1 MLQYVVAGLAL
12 GAIYAISAAGLVVT
26 YLSAGV
32 FNFSF
37 GAIAYFVARFYY
49 FLNSQHHWGILPAA
63 AVSLLVVGPGLG
75 LLLYG
80 LLFRLMRQATAL
92 IQVVA
97 TIGVSVA
104 LPPVAVLL
112 FGNGAILEAP
122 GLAPQPVAVYHPF
135 GVPVTLDKVII
146 YASVVAVALVGAAVL
161 RFTDIGL
168 RVRAMVDSPAMTS
181 LSGSNPSA
189 IAAGVWAVSTFLAGL
204 SGVLT
209 APIIGLDSGDYTIF
223 MAAAFAAVVAAR
235 LSNLP
240 VAVAVGLLMGVA
252 GDLLQ
257 RYLPSHS
264 VWATEARPSIPFV
277 VTALFLIYYL
287 VRYRR
292 IDERHGVGGA
302 LDRSITVKGSE
313 TGATPTTPLSWRLP
327 LVGVAIVA
335 ALPWILHGVWL
346 PLLAAGVAYAIVF
359 LSYTL
364 VTGEGG
370 MVWLCMITFA
380 GMGAVTTGQ
389 LAEHHWPI
397 LLAVAAGGLVAL
409 PAGLLIGLLTIRLG
423 DLYVALVTLTFGI
436 LMDQLVFTENRF
448 VNNGTGVFLN
458 RPGFAVGDRGF
469 TYLGLVVFA
478 LIALFI
484 YNLRRSTTGL
494 ALSAVRSSREAAS
507 TTGVSVVSM
516 KLLVAGA
523 GAVVAGLGGGL
534 LAVVQG
540 DALPAAYSTL
550 FGTVVLA
557 VLVSQGV
564 RSNTAALVAGLTFT
578 MTNYA
583 TGHYIHLG
591 SLGTQLP
598 NILFGLGAIG
608 VVRNPDG
615 VLADQ
620 LRRLNK
626 AVATR

>member
-1 MLQYVVAGLAL
+1 VLQYVVAGLAL

-32 FNFSF
+32 LNFSF

-49 FLNSQHHWGILPAA
+49 FLNSQQHWGILPAA
-63 AVSLLVVGPGLG
+63 AVSLLIVGPGLG

-97 TIGVSVA
+97 TLGVSVA

-112 FGNGAILEAP
+112 FGNKSILAAP

-146 YASVVAVALVGAAVL
+146 YASVVLVLLVGAIVL
-161 RFTDIGL
+161 RYTDIGL
-168 RVRAMVDSPAMTS
+168 QVRAMVDSPAMTS

-209 APIIGLDSGDYTIF
+209 APIIGLDSQDYTVF

-240 VAVAVGLLMGVA
+240 IAVAVGLLMGVA
-252 GDLLQ
+252 GDLFQ

-264 VWATEARPSIPFV
+264 VWAKEARPSIPFV
-277 VTALFLIYYL
+277 VTALFLVYYL

-313 TGATPTTPLSWRLP
+313 TGATPTTPLTWRLP
-327 LVGVAIVA
+327 ILGVAVVV
-335 ALPWILHGVWL
+335 ALPWLLHGVWL
-346 PLLAAGVAYAIVF
+346 YLLAVGAAYSVVF

-380 GMGAVTTGQ
+380 GMGGLTTGQ
-389 LAEHHWPI
+389 LAEHHWP
-397 LLAVAAGGLVAL
+397 LLAAVAVGGLVAL

-436 LMDQLVFTENRF
+436 LMDQLVFTQNRF
-448 VNNGTGVFLN
+448 VNNGTGVLLN
-458 RPGFAVGDRGF
+458 RPAFATTDRAF

-478 LIALFI
+478 LISIFV

-494 ALSAVRSSREAAS
+494 ALSAVRSSGEAAS
-507 TTGVSVVSM
+507 TTGISVVAM
-516 KLLVAGA
+516 KLLVAGV
-523 GAVVAGLGGGL
+523 GAVVAGIGGGL

-540 DALPAAYSTL
+540 DALPTAYVTL
-550 FGTVVLA
+550 LGAVWLA
-557 VLVSQGV
+557 VLVSQGI

-578 MTNYA
+578 MVQYA
-583 TGHYIHLG
+583 ASQYIHF
-591 SLGTQLP
+591 SWSSQLP
-598 NILFGLGAIG
+598 YILFGLGAIG
-608 VVRNPDG
+608 VVRNPNG
-615 VLADQ
+615 VLSDQ
-620 LRRLNK
+620 LRRVTAL
-626 AVATR
+626 VASR